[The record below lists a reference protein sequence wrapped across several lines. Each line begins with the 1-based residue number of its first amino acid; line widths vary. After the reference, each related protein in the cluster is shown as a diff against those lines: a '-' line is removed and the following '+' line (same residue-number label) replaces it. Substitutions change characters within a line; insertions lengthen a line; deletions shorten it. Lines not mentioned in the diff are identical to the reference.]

1 MPQPSI
7 VVDDGRVVGVN
18 SWADGFQS
26 VQALTR
32 RAVELA
38 VDASPWQIK
47 KLLKEGRLEDALT
60 FAEECRDPRV
70 LPKAAQMIVDQID
83 LKADPLDING
93 ITYRYMLCVAFG
105 QKQAVAK
112 LRPVIKENAKQLD
125 PSLKDKLLK
134 FEIFEKNP
142 RLLGDR
148 PLLSLVPLP

>member
-26 VQALTR
+26 VQAYTR

-38 VDASPWQIK
+38 VNASPWQIK
-47 KLLKEGRLEDALT
+47 KLLKEDRLEDALT
-60 FAEECRDPRV
+60 FAEECRDPGV

-83 LKADPLDING
+83 LEADPLDIDG

-125 PSLKDKLLK
+125 PSLRYKLLK
-134 FEIFEKNP
+134 FEICEKNP